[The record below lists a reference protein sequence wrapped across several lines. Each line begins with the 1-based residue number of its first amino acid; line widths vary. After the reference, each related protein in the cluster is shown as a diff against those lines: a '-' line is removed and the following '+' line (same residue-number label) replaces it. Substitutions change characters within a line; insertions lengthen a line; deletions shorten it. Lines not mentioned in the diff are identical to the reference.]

1 MFVGCVKM
9 CQFVCFLKS
18 KCIQVKNLQKVP
30 QNRLFT
36 VTIKVPTHEAN
47 LYKNQI
53 SKTNFNSF
61 PNQCSSFYLFIHL
74 LNYQFNDIFISYS
87 FSFTSIFVQF
97 VKFTFKCSVFSMN
110 LKISFSQSKPF
121 TGFAAVVLVYVAST
135 HHWLVLSSLTSLVS
149 GSNSPD

>member
-36 VTIKVPTHEAN
+36 VTIKVRTHEAN

-61 PNQCSSFYLFIHL
+61 PNQFSIFYLFIHL

-97 VKFTFKCSVFSMN
+97 VKFTFKCSVFLYEFENIFQLEQAFYRLCS
-110 LKISFSQSKPF
+110 S
-121 TGFAAVVLVYVAST
+121 G
-135 HHWLVLSSLTSLVS
+135 LSVCCFNASLVS
-149 GSNSPD
+149 AKLSNILGQWQ